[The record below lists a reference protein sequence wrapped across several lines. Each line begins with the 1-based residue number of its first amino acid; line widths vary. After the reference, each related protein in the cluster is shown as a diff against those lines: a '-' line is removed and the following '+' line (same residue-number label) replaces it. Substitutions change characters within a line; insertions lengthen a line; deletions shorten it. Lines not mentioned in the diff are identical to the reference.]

1 MGALIKRLEQAQ
13 PINDEKANK
22 LAEWFREHQEDLLY
36 LIKQGFQIRKIQTEA
51 MLDLGDKY
59 PHDVNFETALC
70 FSLLQLEAVKK
81 EMEQGVGRTD
91 ACVSSEEF
99 ISETACIQKSTD
111 RFLNENI
118 KGCVNI
124 PVIEKVEDLERVE
137 KEKKA
142 RKRAEKVVEPDN
154 TEPYM
159 VGNKKYYYVKFK
171 INKKEVKTVKLSPN
185 IKSVRQFLYDKK
197 YRESQ
202 MRGYEVPFEIIDIR
216 YAEKDELVRMGIIDA
231 GENR

>member
-81 EMEQGVGRTD
+81 EMPKD
-91 ACVSSEEF
+91 
-99 ISETACIQKSTD
+99 CI
-111 RFLNENI
+111 
-118 KGCVNI
+118 VNI
-124 PVIEKVEDLERVE
+124 PVVDTVEDLERVE
-137 KEKKA
+137 KQKIQ
-142 RKRAEKVVEPDN
+142 AEIEPFR
-154 TEPYM
+154 
-159 VGNKKYYYVKFK
+159 VGNKKYYYVKYVMQ
-171 INKKEVKTVKLSPN
+171 NEECELVKLSVN
-185 IKSVRQFLYDKK
+185 KKSVQQSLYNKRDKTFDA
-197 YRESQ
+197 YGNPVSFDII
-202 MRGYEVPFEIIDIR
+202 EVR
-216 YAEKDELVRMGIIDA
+216 YATQDELKRMGIKDA

>member
-1 MGALIKRLEQAQ
+1 MSLKERLLKKQSLFDKEKAGALALWIRENEQ
-13 PINDEKANK
+13 D
-22 LAEWFREHQEDLLY
+22 LRDLLESNMPV
-36 LIKQGFQIRKIQTEA
+36 RKIQVEA
-51 MLDLGDKY
+51 ITDLSEQY
-59 PHDVNFETALC
+59 PNEVNFEAALY

-81 EMEQGVGRTD
+81 EQ
-91 ACVSSEEF
+91 S
-99 ISETACIQKSTD
+99 
-111 RFLNENI
+111 NI
-118 KGCVNI
+118 VNI
-124 PVIEKVEDLERVE
+124 PIIEKVEDLEKIE
-137 KEKKA
+137 QEKKA

-171 INKKEVKTVKLSPN
+171 INKKEVKTVRLSPN

-216 YAEKDELVRMGIIDA
+216 YAEKDELVKMGIIDA
-231 GENR
+231 GTDK